1 MPSIVELTRASS
13 LIFTGTVIETGAST
27 VRTLRARSDFAVV
40 RVERGLRVDPALGD
54 LRGRKVTVAALQG
67 DALRAEQQAVFFT
80 RSWIHGGGIAVRE
93 IAREDVKA
101 EREVVAAVEQL
112 PDLHLQDRLESA
124 DLVVLGEVIATRP
137 VERITPERDRPLWW
151 VAELRVDSALKGAAN
166 LEGATVEVHYPT
178 SDARPW
184 YKAPRFHKGQRA
196 TVLLHRDAP
205 KAEASLRMI
214 DRTGK
219 LTALDPADVQPESR
233 FDELRQLLAA
243 RDTTGE
249 IP

>member
-1 MPSIVELTRASS
+1 
-13 LIFTGTVIETGAST
+13 
-27 VRTLRARSDFAVV
+27 LRARSDFAVV

-54 LRGRKVTVAALQG
+54 LRGRNVTVATMQS
-67 DALRAEQQAVFFT
+67 DPLRAEQQAVFFT

-101 EREVVAAVEQL
+101 EKEVIAAVEQL
-112 PDLHLQDRLESA
+112 PELHVQDRLKSA
-124 DLVVLGEVIATRP
+124 DLVVLGEVVATRP

-151 VAELRVDSALKGAAN
+151 VAELRVDSVLKGAATT
-166 LEGATVEVHYPT
+166 EGATVEIHYPT

-184 YKAPRFHKGQRA
+184 YRAPRFEKGQRA

-214 DRTGK
+214 DLTGTF
-219 LTALDPADVQPESR
+219 TALDPADVQPESR
-233 FDELRQLLAA
+233 FAELRRLLAA
-243 RDTTGE
+243 RDTSGD
-249 IP
+249 IR